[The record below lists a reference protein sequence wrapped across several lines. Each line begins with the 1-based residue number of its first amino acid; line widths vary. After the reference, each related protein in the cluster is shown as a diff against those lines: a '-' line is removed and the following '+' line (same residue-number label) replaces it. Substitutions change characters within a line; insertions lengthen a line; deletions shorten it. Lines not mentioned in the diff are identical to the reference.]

1 MFLLVLF
8 LLLAAVFG
16 IGGVIE
22 GVLWAVFLGVL
33 LLVMGVILALRT
45 RVPRR
50 SPG

>member
-16 IGGVIE
+16 IGGLIE

-33 LLVMGVILALRT
+33 LLVMGVVLGFRG
-45 RVPRR
+45 REPRR
-50 SPG
+50 STG